1 MYFSI
6 CCGQSVCNR
15 YSFVYVCSVLQ
26 TLALKKS
33 QAVSVCEVLDMV
45 QQCLLSL
52 GKPHLFQA
60 PCILFLQELL
70 ACQKDF
76 TKYDFSVQTS
86 CLGCLHSSEHKDTK
100 GLIGGIRGIGV
111 IGVIGV
117 LWVMRYWGNSGIRGI
132 GVLRYWV

>member
-1 MYFSI
+1 MV
-6 CCGQSVCNR
+6 QR
-15 YSFVYVCSVLQ
+15 YTIIHSCVYVCSVLQ

-33 QAVSVCEVLDMV
+33 KAVSVCDVLDMV

-76 TKYDFSVQTS
+76 TKYEFSVQPR
-86 CLGCLHSSEHKDTK
+86 CLGCLYFSIHFDYKALWGVIK
-100 GLIGGIRGIGV
+100 V

-117 LWVMRYWGNSGIRGI
+117 MI
-132 GVLRYWV
+132 

>member
-1 MYFSI
+1 M
-6 CCGQSVCNR
+6 
-15 YSFVYVCSVLQ
+15 CSVLQ

-33 QAVSVCEVLDMV
+33 QATSVCEVLDMV

-76 TKYDFSVQTS
+76 TKYD
-86 CLGCLHSSEHKDTK
+86 SSIHKDELF
-100 GLIGGIRGIGV
+100 GLCLLFYSRCDNQGV
-111 IGVIGV
+111 IA
-117 LWVMRYWGNSGIRGI
+117 VMGGGEYCMKDCTD
-132 GVLRYWV
+132 